1 LSKLRVG
8 IIGCGNIMG
17 AYVAG
22 CRTFDILELVAV
34 ADLLP
39 EVARSKA
46 AKFDI
51 PQAVSVPTLLADP
64 TVDIVINL
72 TVPKAHAE
80 VSLAIIEAGKHV
92 HSEKPLA
99 ISRRE
104 GAQIIAAAKER
115 GVLVGCAPDTFLGGG
130 LQSCRHLID
139 EGEIGFPVAATAFFM
154 GHGPESWHPNPDFF
168 YKEGAGPMFD
178 LGPYYLSALVHLLGP
193 VRRVSGSARISFPE
207 RIATSEARYGQR
219 IEVEVPTHVSAT
231 LDFAS
236 GPVGTLITSF
246 DVWAH
251 TLPRIEI
258 YGSEG
263 TIVVPDPNTF
273 QGPVKLRKAGEPTWR
288 EMPLTHSEQVGRG
301 VGVADL
307 AYAILYD
314 RPARASGE
322 LGYHVLDLMESIIES
337 SDVGRHILVESHCPR
352 PAPLPLNL
360 PPGRLDP

>member
-1 LSKLRVG
+1 MSELRVG

-22 CRTFDILELVAV
+22 CRAFDILDLVAV
-34 ADLLP
+34 ADILP
-39 EVARSKA
+39 EVARAKA
-46 AKFDI
+46 TEFDV
-51 PQAVSVPTLLADP
+51 PRAVPVSALLADP
-64 TVDIVINL
+64 TIDIVINL

-104 GAQIIAAAKER
+104 GAQIIGAAQKR

-130 LQSCRHLID
+130 LQTCRHLID
-139 EGEIGFPVAATAFFM
+139 AGEIGHPVAATAFFM

-168 YKEGAGPMFD
+168 YKRGAGPMFD

-193 VRRVSGSARISFPE
+193 VERVSGSARISFPE
-207 RIATSEARYGQR
+207 RIATSEARHGQR
-219 IEVEVPTHVSAT
+219 IEVEVPTHVAAT

-236 GPVGTLITSF
+236 GPVATLITSF
-246 DVWAH
+246 DIWAH

-263 TIVVPDPNTF
+263 TMTVPDPNTF
-273 QGPVKLRKAGEPTWR
+273 RGPVKLRKAGEQEWQ
-288 EMPLTHSEQVGRG
+288 EIPLSHSGEVGRG
-301 VGVADL
+301 IGVADL
-307 AYAILYD
+307 AYAIVYG
-314 RPARASGE
+314 RPARAGGD
-322 LGYHVLDLMESIIES
+322 LAYHVLDLMESIIDS
-337 SDVGRHILVESHCPR
+337 SDTGRHIQVTSACQR

-360 PPGRLDP
+360 PVGKLDP